1 MPNRFIM
8 LDKIAKSIRE
18 NDNIKEKRD
27 VDPIIRQINEY
38 SYVSSRIFT
47 DIGEDSASI
56 LFGERLVLMTTDR
69 IRTEYIENFPR
80 GAGFS
85 SILVGV
91 DDIFCCGGTPLAA
104 SLIIS
109 FKEKDHLDKII
120 QGAIEGS
127 NKFQVPIVR
136 GHTSISGKYYEL
148 SSTMIGEIQKKDYIS
163 AQKAKE
169 NDVIILAIDEKGKVA
184 ESNKLYWDTVTFK
197 TSEEVLFRRRSMNK
211 IAQAHL
217 AHSAKDIANGG
228 IIGSILQLC
237 KYSQVGAEITI
248 DEIQVPPILLDKNYD
263 IETFLKM
270 YLTTS
275 YIITAQKENSDELIT
290 ILNKHQMSAFVI
302 GKIIK
307 DMDLII
313 NNGLESIKVF
323 EI

>member
-1 MPNRFIM
+1 M
-8 LDKIAKSIRE
+8 LDNIAKSIRE
-18 NDNIKEKRD
+18 NENIKEKREL
-27 VDPIIRQINEY
+27 DPIVRKINEHCY
-38 SYVSSRIFT
+38 ESSRIFT

-56 LFGERLVLMTTDR
+56 FFGEKLVLMTTDR
-69 IRTEYIENFPR
+69 IRTDYIEHFPK

-91 DDIFCCGGTPLAA
+91 EDIYCCGGIPLAA

-120 QGAIEGS
+120 QGAIEAS
-127 NKFQVPIVR
+127 NKFHVPIIR
-136 GHTSISGKYYEL
+136 GHTSIRGKYYEL
-148 SSTMIGEIQKKDYIS
+148 SSTMIGEIQKEDYIS
-163 AQKAKE
+163 AQNAKE
-169 NDVIILAIDEKGKVA
+169 KDVVILAIDEKGKIA

-197 TSEEVLFRRRSMNK
+197 TSEDILYRRRSMNE
-211 IAQAHL
+211 IAQTHL

-228 IIGSILQLC
+228 IIGSIIQLC
-237 KYSQVGAEITI
+237 KYSEVGANVAI
-248 DEIQVPPILLDKNYD
+248 DKIRIPSILLDKNYD

-275 YIITAQKENSDELIT
+275 YILTTREENSEELIS
-290 ILNKHQMSAFVI
+290 IFKKHQMSAFVI

-307 DMDLII
+307 DKDLII
-313 NNGLESIKVF
+313 NSGLESLKVF

>member
-1 MPNRFIM
+1 M
-8 LDKIAKSIRE
+8 LDNIAKSIRE
-18 NDNIKEKRD
+18 NENIKEKSD
-27 VDPIIRQINEY
+27 VSPIIRQINEL

-56 LFGERLVLMTTDR
+56 HFGEKLVLMTTDR
-69 IRTEYIENFPR
+69 IRTEYIEHFPQ

-91 DDIFCCGGTPLAA
+91 DDIYCCGGTPLAA

-109 FKEKDHLDKII
+109 FKEKDHLDMII
-120 QGAIEGS
+120 RGAIEGS
-127 NKFQVPIVR
+127 NKFHVPIVR
-136 GHTSISGKYYEL
+136 GHTSISRKNYEL

-163 AQKAKE
+163 AQNAKAK
-169 NDVIILAIDEKGKVA
+169 DVIILTIDEKGKVA

-197 TSEEVLFRRRSMNK
+197 TSEEVLFKRASMNE
-211 IAQAHL
+211 IARVHL

-237 KYSQVGAEITI
+237 KYSKVGADISI
-248 DEIQVPPILLDKNYD
+248 NNIKVPSILLDKNYD

-275 YIITAQKENSDELIT
+275 YVLTTPKENSAELIA
-290 ILNKHQMSAFVI
+290 IFRKHKMSAFVI
-302 GKIIK
+302 GEVIK
-307 DMDLII
+307 DRYLKI
-313 NNGLESIKVF
+313 NNGVESLKVF